1 MKLIDQNTTKRVDSL
16 GRVTIPSG
24 LRKRMKIKEGDEV
37 EVYTLETDDG
47 REMIVLE
54 VMHDEERES

>member
-1 MKLIDQNTTKRVDSL
+1 MKLIDQNTTKKVDSL

-24 LRKRMKIKEGDEV
+24 LRKRMKIKESDEV

-47 REMIVLE
+47 KEMIVFE
-54 VMHDEERES
+54 VLRDEERES